1 MQTFLNESGAFF
13 ILSGPL
19 FIQKSAEMLMSGQ
32 SNSDHGNLADA
43 VLLSGWTDFVMKVQF
58 QRDLFIRGSE
68 TLILSDLQ
76 RILQ

>member
-1 MQTFLNESGAFF
+1 
-13 ILSGPL
+13 
-19 FIQKSAEMLMSGQ
+19 MLMSGQ